1 MTEHTT
7 SGSDDTQRRRL
18 GERLREAREYIGYS
32 QDEVAAFLRVPRTA
46 VTNMESGTRK
56 VEALELSRLAEL
68 YRKSVGYFM
77 ENDTAGDTLPPD
89 VAHLARQAAK
99 LSVKDREELGR
110 FAEFLKSRS
119 PDGDKK

>member
-1 MTEHTT
+1 MTEHATT
-7 SGSDDTQRRRL
+7 GGEDAQRRRL
-18 GERLREAREYIGYS
+18 GERLRKAREYIGYS

-56 VEALELSRLAEL
+56 VEALELSKLAEL
-68 YRKSVGYFM
+68 YRKTVGYFM

-119 PDGDKK
+119 FDGKKK